1 VKFSVRVKL
10 LRSEVSP
17 YGEVTFGKEGIAV
30 SKTPICDFVRSYAE
44 KNALRFHMPGH
55 KGKPFLG
62 FEPLDI
68 TEFDGADSLYEASSI
83 IAESE
88 QIAGTLFGAN
98 TFYSTEGSSQCIRAM
113 LHLARLYAGEQ
124 QKPLR
129 IAAGRNA
136 HKVFLS
142 AAALLGWDVS
152 WLVSPKNT
160 SYLSCPIEPE
170 ELDAFL
176 QENPVAAVY
185 VTSPDYLG
193 NLLDIGALA
202 EVSHRH
208 GALLLVDNAH
218 GAYLKFLPKSQHP
231 IDLGADLCC
240 DSAHKTLPALTG
252 AAYLHISKNAPI
264 FLKENAKNALSLFGS
279 TSPSY
284 LILQSLDRVNAYL
297 ADGCRERLQAFSE
310 QVQALKNTLSHHGYI
325 LQGSEPLKITIAS
338 KAYGYTGDELADI
351 LSQKNIF
358 CEFHDPDFLTLM
370 LTPQNTVRDL
380 EILTQVLLSI
390 PRRNAVNAPPP
401 AFYMPETV
409 LSIREAILSAKET
422 VPVREALGRVLSD
435 VNVGCPP
442 AVPIA
447 VSGERLDNNT
457 LNAFCYYQIRSVSV
471 IK

>member
-1 VKFSVRVKL
+1 MEHLYKKL
-10 LRSEVSP
+10 KRYIQEDVYP
-17 YGEVTFGKEGIAV
+17 
-30 SKTPICDFVRSYAE
+30 
-44 KNALRFHMPGH
+44 FHMPGH
-55 KGKPFLG
+55 KGMPFLG

-142 AAALLGWDVS
+142 AAALLDWDVS
-152 WLVSPKNT
+152 WLVSEKNT

-208 GALLLVDNAH
+208 GCLLLVDNAH
-218 GAYLKFLPKSQHP
+218 GAYLKFLSKSQHP
-231 IDLGADLCC
+231 IDLGADICC

-297 ADGCRERLQAFSE
+297 ADGCQERLQAFSE
-310 QVQALKNTLSHHGYI
+310 QVQVLKKTLSDHGYT
-325 LQGSEPLKITIAS
+325 LQGFEPLKITIAA
-338 KAYGYTGDELADI
+338 KAYGYTGDEFADI
-351 LSQKNIF
+351 LSKKNIF

-380 EILTQVLLSI
+380 EILTQVLLSV
-390 PRRNAVNAPPP
+390 PRRDAVNAPPP
-401 AFYMPETV
+401 AFSVPGTV
-409 LSIREAILSAKET
+409 LSIREAMLS
-422 VPVREALGRVLSD
+422 VREAVPIEKALGKILSD
-435 VNVGCPP
+435 ASVGCPP

-447 VSGERLDNNT
+447 VSGERLDE
-457 LNAFCYYQIRSVSV
+457 NALAAFRYYDISSVWV
-471 IK
+471 VK